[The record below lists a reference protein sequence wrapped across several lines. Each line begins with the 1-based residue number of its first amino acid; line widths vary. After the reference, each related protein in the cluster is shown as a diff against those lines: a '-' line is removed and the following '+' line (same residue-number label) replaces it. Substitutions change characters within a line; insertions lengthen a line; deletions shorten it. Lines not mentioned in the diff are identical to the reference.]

1 MENYYEL
8 LGIVS
13 SATKDEI
20 ERALRRAAEQQ
31 TLDLDEIKKCREYL
45 LNPVKRLSMIRSSHA
60 EYPDLAKE
68 DRKKVKAEEKLRK
81 KNKKGKGSDFLE
93 LIGMGI
99 VVSIP
104 FLWFYI

>member
-31 TLDLDEIKKCREYL
+31 TLDLDEIKQCREYL
-45 LNPVKRLSMIRSSHA
+45 LNP
-60 EYPDLAKE
+60 AK
-68 DRKKVKAEEKLRK
+68 KAE
-81 KNKKGKGSDFLE
+81 
-93 LIGMGI
+93 
-99 VVSIP
+99 
-104 FLWFYI
+104 